1 MPFTNNNGQ
10 TRVGVRISP
19 LVSQVTA
26 STLWNS
32 IYSVYNADWTASSS
46 LKTSLYAVY
55 NGELNT
61 NDSYG
66 SNNGTAIGG
75 LTYSTGKIGN
85 SFKFNGTNAYVSLP
99 DNSLN
104 FTGDFSISLWLYH
117 TASGNQEIISSFYY
131 RVSPYSYS
139 GWRLML
145 DNILGQTNKIGFFI
159 PKSGAT
165 SLAYTQWDYK
175 TTSLTLNAWNH
186 IVIVRK
192 SGVDTLAWV
201 NGISQAYNLNESNGG
216 LKTQD
221 PTYSGLE
228 KSSIG
233 VAGGS
238 TNFSLY
244 MKANSQIDGIN
255 IWNRALTESEITE
268 LYNSGNG
275 SQYIS
280 GDFYKPTTSDS
291 LYLNNG
297 TAVGGLTYVP
307 GKVGTAFNFNG
318 TDAYVNMGDVMNVGL
333 SSWSYGMWFNVNN
346 ISSTRILFSKTL
358 SGENTGRI
366 RCSVTTGGVIRFA
379 FAPTN
384 TASTD
389 DIDIQTTN
397 TISLNTWYHVVFV
410 LDRTNNMKIY
420 LNGVLQSVTVSVA
433 ANNLIPYSGVNF
445 NNINPFRIGS
455 ATGADNTSPTGLF
468 SGQIDAF
475 NVWDRVLTQSEIT
488 ELYNSGNGVQYS
500 NPLSPLLLD
509 SYYGAAAAYSLRKLK
524 NSWTGS
530 AIKVRRSNDNVEQNI
545 GFDASGNL
553 DTTAL
558 TTFVGANNIS
568 LYSEELDNAYWI
580 KKLTTVTSN
589 QTTAP
594 DGTMTA
600 DLVSETIDGNTHGIS
615 PNYASTSFPAGTNW
629 NISCYVK
636 KGPGANAPNTFG
648 IGFAHGL
655 NLDTTVLFS
664 FSTVGEIDRYVYT
677 NDSNV
682 GSSMV
687 SVGNGWWRCSVWGTT
702 TVTSSKVACGS
713 FRFNNNSNILSPN
726 AYVGKTDADIYIWG
740 WQFSKGLND
749 TSVLT
754 TQPYMKTT
762 ATEAGNGYVSTW
774 YDQSGNGRDT
784 IQATATNQPQI
795 VVNGTLHT
803 VNSKPAIKWSSSSTL
818 ALASTLN
825 LTTQTYFVVN
835 KNDSN
840 LISSS
845 TYQVISTG
853 DASGTM
859 STAVYSYG
867 NVTTSLTNKAISNIV
882 NISGLVYGAG
892 NGNTVVANQHLNN
905 FKYLSDG
912 STEIW
917 LDNTTLSLSIST
929 SGTRP
934 YSNTAGGNY
943 PRTFTRIGNNSA
955 KTNGLVGSF
964 QEFII
969 YPSNMN
975 IISVNNNIN
984 SYYSIY

>member
-32 IYSVYNADWTASSS
+32 IYSVYNADSVGSSS
-46 LKTSLYAVY
+46 LKTSLVASY

-66 SNNGTAIGG
+66 SNNGSAVGG

-85 SFKFNGTNAYVSLP
+85 AFQFNGTNAYVSLP
-99 DNSLN
+99 TDSWNN
-104 FTGDFSISLWLYH
+104 TIGGDFSVSVWVNLTNVSSQQNII
-117 TASGNQEIISSFYY
+117 GNLS
-131 RVSPYSYS
+131 
-139 GWRLML
+139 
-145 DNILGQTNKIGFFI
+145 
-159 PKSGAT
+159 
-165 SLAYTQWDYK
+165 
-175 TTSLTLNAWNH
+175 TLNAGWNGWEIRVLSGIPRFNLYRYGSASLISSTTIVANTWYH
-186 IVIVRK
+186 IVITRK
-192 SGVDTLAWV
+192 AGVSMSIYV
-201 NGISQAYNLNESNGG
+201 NGS
-216 LKTQD
+216 KTTANTITND
-221 PTYSGLE
+221 PVINATHYPVIGALQYDASKFYYLTSGS
-228 KSSIG
+228 KVDG
-233 VAGGS
+233 V
-238 TNFSLY
+238 
-244 MKANSQIDGIN
+244 N
-255 IWNRALTESEITE
+255 IWNRELSESEVVD

-318 TDAYVNMGDVMNVGL
+318 TDAYVNMGDVMDIGL

-455 ATGADNTSPTGLF
+455 GTGADNTSPNGLF

-475 NVWDRVLTQSEIT
+475 NVWNRVLTESEIT

-530 AIKVRRSNDNVEQNI
+530 AIKVRRSGDNVEQNI
-545 GFDASGNL
+545 GFDAGGNL
-553 DTTAL
+553 DTTSL
-558 TTFVGANNIS
+558 LSFVGANNTA
-568 LYSEELDNAYWI
+568 LYSEEFDNAWWN
-580 KKLTTVTSN
+580 KNNVTVTAN
-589 QTTAP
+589 QAIAP

-600 DLVSETIDGNTHGIS
+600 DLLSESGTLNHSIFNSTQISWTAGIS
-615 PNYASTSFPAGTNW
+615 WSW
-629 NISCYVK
+629 NMSVYVK
-636 KGPGANAPNTFG
+636 KGPGTAAPNTFALAWAG
-648 IGFAHGL
+648 GNIIW
-655 NLDTTVLFS
+655 DSPYVLFNI
-664 FSTVGEIDRYVYT
+664 STGTIVEVQPNSTDTNFGYSITPVGD
-677 NDSNV
+677 
-682 GSSMV
+682 
-687 SVGNGWWRCSVWGTT
+687 GWFRCAMWGTIT
-702 TVTSSKVACGS
+702 PATSSNRYTAGVI
-713 FRFNNNSNILSPN
+713 RFNNNLNTITN
-726 AYVGKTDADIYIWG
+726 AYYTGNTQANMYIWG
-740 WQFSKGLND
+740 WQFIRKAND

-754 TQPYMKTT
+754 TQPYIKTT
-762 ATEAGNGYVSTW
+762 ATAAGNGYVTTW
-774 YDQSGNGRDT
+774 YDQSGNGRN
-784 IQATATNQPQI
+784 ATQSTAANQPQI
-795 VVNGTLHT
+795 VSNGSLVLMNNKPSVSFTTSNMTFTQIAGVSGLDIFVVSNFT
-803 VNSKPAIKWSSSSTL
+803 NVTGGGQNWNIASPILAETSGNVQDFVLGAKGSKMSIWAENNNTIFLQTTSTISINTPYIYNGYGSST
-818 ALASTLN
+818 SVGVGFN
-825 LTTQTYFVVN
+825 
-835 KNDSN
+835 
-840 LISSS
+840 
-845 TYQVISTG
+845 
-853 DASGTM
+853 
-859 STAVYSYG
+859 
-867 NVTTSLTNKAISNIV
+867 
-882 NISGLVYGAG
+882 
-892 NGNTVVANQHLNN
+892 
-905 FKYLSDG
+905 
-912 STEIW
+912 
-917 LDNTTLSLSIST
+917 
-929 SGTRP
+929 
-934 YSNTAGGNY
+934 GGNY
-943 PRTFTRIGNNSA
+943 VTGSGRRNDLIVRALGKDVTMTAASTQFTGNLSEVIVYTSIQSSNRPNINS
-955 KTNGLVGSF
+955 
-964 QEFII
+964 E
-969 YPSNMN
+969 
-975 IISVNNNIN
+975 IN